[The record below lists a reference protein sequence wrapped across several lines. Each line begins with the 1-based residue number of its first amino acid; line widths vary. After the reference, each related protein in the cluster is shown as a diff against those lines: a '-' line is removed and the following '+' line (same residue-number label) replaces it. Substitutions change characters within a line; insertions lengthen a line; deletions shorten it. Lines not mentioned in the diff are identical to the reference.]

1 MSDPVAVLVAD
12 DEQVMRDS
20 LAAWLREDG
29 CLVDTAASGSE
40 AIAKAEATDY
50 AICFLDLKMVPG
62 PDGIETLRRIRKLRP
77 DAAVVII
84 TAYATVDTA
93 VTAMREG
100 AHDYVVKPF
109 NPEDVSLL
117 VQRLSKLKRLE
128 RENTILRQKLAEQ
141 QQFQDIISKN
151 PRMQAIFELVRDVA
165 NLRSTVLICGE
176 SGTGKEMVARAIHN
190 SGERARG
197 PFVAVSC
204 AAFAE
209 TLLESE
215 FFGHERGAFTG
226 AVGRKKGK
234 FELAQGGTIFL
245 DEIGDITAKLQM
257 DLLRVLQEKS
267 LYRVGG
273 TEEVQVDARVI
284 AATKVDL
291 AEAVRRGTFRDDL
304 YYRLNVINVR
314 IPALRER
321 REDVPLLA
329 KHFVARL
336 SAETGKQVDDLDE
349 GALAALLAYD
359 WPGNVRELENAIERA
374 IVTARKRVLSRED
387 FAFLSG
393 DVRPLGPWR
402 APTNVALDEVERQV
416 IEATLARA
424 GGNVKE
430 TARILGIDRS
440 SLYDR
445 IRRYGIVRKKE
456 SGN

>member
-1 MSDPVAVLVAD
+1 MNESLAILVAD

-29 CLVDTAASGSE
+29 CRVDTAASGSE
-40 AIAKAEATDY
+40 AIAKVQAADY
-50 AICFLDLKMVPG
+50 ALCFLDLKMVPG
-62 PDGIETLRRIRKLRP
+62 PDGIETLRHIRRLRP
-77 DAAVVII
+77 DVAVVII

-93 VTAMREG
+93 VTAMKEG

-117 VQRLSKLKRLE
+117 VQRWSKLKRLE
-128 RENTILRQKLAEQ
+128 HDNLILRQKLGEQ
-141 QQFQDIISKN
+141 YQFQDILSKN
-151 PRMQAIFELVRDVA
+151 PTMQAIFALVRDVA
-165 NLRSTVLICGE
+165 SLRSTVLISGE

-190 SGERARG
+190 SGERAKG

-215 FFGHERGAFTG
+215 FFGHEKGAFTG

-245 DEIGDITAKLQM
+245 DEIGDITGKLQM
-257 DLLRVLQEKS
+257 DLLRVLQEKT

-273 TEEVQVDARVI
+273 TEEVQVDARII
-284 AATKVDL
+284 AATKVNL
-291 AEAVRRGTFRDDL
+291 LEAVRRGVFRDDL
-304 YYRLNVINVR
+304 YYRLNVINIR

-329 KHFVARL
+329 RHFIARL
-336 SAETGKQVDDLDE
+336 SAETGREVDDLDE

-359 WPGNVRELENAIERA
+359 WPGNVRELENALERA
-374 IVTARKRVLSRED
+374 IVTSRKRVLSGED
-387 FAFLSG
+387 FAFLSSEAAPRG
-393 DVRPLGPWR
+393 AWQAPSTMPL
-402 APTNVALDEVERQV
+402 DQVERQV

-424 GGNVKE
+424 RGNVKE

-445 IRRYGIVRKKE
+445 MRRYGIVRKRD
-456 SGN
+456 